1 MTELDDLVRRLSEVT
16 DELLGLEADAF
27 EQRFVLEKERDE
39 LRARAEAYHEN
50 KDERRTLKELE
61 RELKS
66 RRRQLDALHETKI
79 NMTYQAHNATG
90 GHAGSIGADN
100 GGTLNNALMG
110 AQGAD
115 SVIARI
121 AELEQELAR
130 REGT

>member
-1 MTELDDLVRRLSEVT
+1 MTELDDLVRRLAEAT
-16 DELLGLEADAF
+16 DELLRLEADDF
-27 EQRFVLEKERDE
+27 ERRFALEKERDE
-39 LRARAEAYHEN
+39 LRAQAERYHRG
-50 KDERRTLKELE
+50 KDERRTVVELE

-66 RRRQLDALHETKI
+66 RQRQLDTLHATKI
-79 NMTYQAHNATG
+79 NMTYQANNATG
-90 GHAGSIGADN
+90 GHVGSIGADR

-130 REGT
+130 RSGT